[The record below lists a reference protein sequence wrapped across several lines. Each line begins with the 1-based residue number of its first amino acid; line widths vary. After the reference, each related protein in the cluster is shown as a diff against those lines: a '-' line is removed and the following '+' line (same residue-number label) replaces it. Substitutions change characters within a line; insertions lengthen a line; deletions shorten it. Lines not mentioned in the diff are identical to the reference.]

1 MTNITTFEDRRS
13 NSIISNKLNSEKF
26 TLPKL
31 IEYSNSKNINEP
43 NFAAG
48 YLPAMQYSDPNSI
61 SDVFMATIAKTF
73 EIDGAQCIRFILLN
87 KNGKIYE
94 DLEYWTEVLPN
105 SFLARI
111 SCSYRNFNPDS
122 LVLDYFIDLTDI
134 QLNNEIDYGSNNIT
148 LINKEIIGGN
158 VKRNDDLIKIDDR
171 IAEFNMHKNEVFI
184 DFFKYDFGN
193 AIKGIDKKY

>member
-61 SDVFMATIAKTF
+61 SDVFYDSSEKTQGTEYNF
-73 EIDGAQCIRFILLN
+73 ESRFN
-87 KNGKIYE
+87 
-94 DLEYWTEVLPN
+94 EYRD
-105 SFLARI
+105 SISGLA
-111 SCSYRNFNPDS
+111 
-122 LVLDYFIDLTDI
+122 
-134 QLNNEIDYGSNNIT
+134 
-148 LINKEIIGGN
+148 GGGF
-158 VKRNDDLIKIDDR
+158 R
-171 IAEFNMHKNEVFI
+171 
-184 DFFKYDFGN
+184 
-193 AIKGIDKKY
+193 

>member
-1 MTNITTFEDRRS
+1 MMNITTFEDRRS

-43 NFAAG
+43 NFATG

-94 DLEYWTEVLPN
+94 DLEYWTQVLPN